1 MALIETINL
10 KKTYTIGKNVRTD
23 ALRGVSLQIAEGE
36 FLAIAGPSG
45 SGKSSLLNLIGAL
58 DTPTDGMVLL
68 DNQDIAGINSQELAA
83 FRLHHIGFIFQAYN
97 LINTLTAIENVE
109 YIMLLQGVDQQR
121 RESKSEAILKRV
133 GLADYIN
140 RFPHEM
146 SGGQQQR
153 IAVAR
158 AMAAEPRVILADEP
172 TANLDSRTA
181 QELLDLMAELNQEKG
196 VTFVFST
203 HDRLIMERAHRL
215 ITLKD
220 GVIIP

>member
-1 MALIETINL
+1 MALLETIHL
-10 KKTYTIGKNVRTD
+10 KKTYTIGKNIQTD

-58 DTPTDGMVLL
+58 DTPTAGTVLL
-68 DNQDIAGINSQELAA
+68 DNQNISEINSQELAA

-97 LINTLTAIENVE
+97 LINTLTAVENVE
-109 YIMLLQGVDQQR
+109 YIMLLQGVNR
-121 RESKSEAILKRV
+121 RTRESKSEAILERV

-140 RFPHEM
+140 RFPQEM

-172 TANLDSRTA
+172 TANLDSKTA
-181 QELLDLMAELNQEKG
+181 QDLLDLMAELNREKG

-203 HDRLIMERAHRL
+203 HDQLIMERAHRL

-220 GVIIP
+220 GVITS

>member
-1 MALIETINL
+1 MALIETIQL
-10 KKTYTIGKNVRTD
+10 KKTYTTGDNVLTD

-45 SGKSSLLNLIGAL
+45 SGKSSLLNLMGAL
-58 DTPTDGMVLL
+58 DTPTAGTVLL
-68 DNQDIAGINSQELAA
+68 DNQNISEINSQDLAA

-97 LINTLTAIENVE
+97 LINTLTAVENVE
-109 YIMLLQGVDQQR
+109 YVMLLQGVDQR
-121 RESKSEAILKRV
+121 TRESRSEAILDRV
-133 GLADYIN
+133 GLADYMN

-158 AMAAEPRVILADEP
+158 AMAAEPRVVLADEP
-172 TANLDSRTA
+172 TANLDSKTA
-181 QELLDLMAELNQEKG
+181 QELLDLMAELNREKG
-196 VTFVFST
+196 ITFVFST
-203 HDRLIMERAHRL
+203 HDRLIMERAQRL

>member
-1 MALIETINL
+1 MALIETIQL
-10 KKTYTIGKNVRTD
+10 KKTYTTGNNVRTD

-45 SGKSSLLNLIGAL
+45 SGKSSLLNLMGAL
-58 DTPTDGMVLL
+58 DTPTSGTVLL
-68 DNQDIAGINSQELAA
+68 DNQNISEINSQDLAA

-97 LINTLTAIENVE
+97 LINTLTAVENVE
-109 YIMLLQGVDQQR
+109 YVMLLQGVDQHT
-121 RESKSEAILKRV
+121 RESRSEAILERV
-133 GLADYIN
+133 GLADYMN

-158 AMAAEPRVILADEP
+158 AMAAEPRVVLADEP
-172 TANLDSRTA
+172 TANLDSKTA
-181 QELLDLMAELNQEKG
+181 QELLDLMAELNREKG
-196 VTFVFST
+196 ITFVFST
-203 HDRLIMERAHRL
+203 HDRLIMERAQRL